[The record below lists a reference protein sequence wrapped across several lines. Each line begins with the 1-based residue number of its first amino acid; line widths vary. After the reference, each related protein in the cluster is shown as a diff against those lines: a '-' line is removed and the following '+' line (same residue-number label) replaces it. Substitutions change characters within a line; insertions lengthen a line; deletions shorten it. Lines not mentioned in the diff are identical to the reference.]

1 VPLQR
6 DCPRQRTLEAVGRPP
21 QRYTTSCMT
30 SCVENIG
37 RSQPFGGILLLSSK
51 TALAHVQGRH
61 MAQRVQ
67 VILVDDLNGGEATET
82 VEFALDGVTYEVDLS
97 DTNAAKLRDDLAQW
111 IGVARRS
118 GGRRQTRR
126 ASRGGG

>member
-1 VPLQR
+1 
-6 DCPRQRTLEAVGRPP
+6 
-21 QRYTTSCMT
+21 
-30 SCVENIG
+30 
-37 RSQPFGGILLLSSK
+37 
-51 TALAHVQGRH
+51 

-111 IGVARRS
+111 IAVARRS

-126 ASRGGG
+126 ASQGGGSGASRDELARMREWGRENGFKVSDRGRVSKELQEAYAAAH

>member
-1 VPLQR
+1 
-6 DCPRQRTLEAVGRPP
+6 
-21 QRYTTSCMT
+21 
-30 SCVENIG
+30 
-37 RSQPFGGILLLSSK
+37 
-51 TALAHVQGRH
+51 

-67 VILVDDLNGGEATET
+67 VILIDDLDGGEATES

-97 DTNAAKLRDDLAQW
+97 SENAAKLRDSFAQW

-126 ASRGGG
+126 VAGRGAASGASREELAKMREWGRANGYKVSDRGRVSRELQDAFAAANS

>member
-1 VPLQR
+1 
-6 DCPRQRTLEAVGRPP
+6 
-21 QRYTTSCMT
+21 
-30 SCVENIG
+30 
-37 RSQPFGGILLLSSK
+37 
-51 TALAHVQGRH
+51 

-82 VEFALDGVTYEVDLS
+82 VEFSLDGVSYELDLS
-97 DTNAAKLRDDLAQW
+97 DANAAKLRDDFAQW

-126 ASRGGG
+126 AGRGGGSGAAREDLAKMREWGRANGFQVSDRGRVSKELQEAYAAAH

>member
-1 VPLQR
+1 
-6 DCPRQRTLEAVGRPP
+6 
-21 QRYTTSCMT
+21 
-30 SCVENIG
+30 
-37 RSQPFGGILLLSSK
+37 
-51 TALAHVQGRH
+51 

-126 ASRGGG
+126 ASRGGGSGASRDELAAMREWGRDNGFKVSDRGRVSKELQEAYAASSSR

>member
-1 VPLQR
+1 
-6 DCPRQRTLEAVGRPP
+6 
-21 QRYTTSCMT
+21 
-30 SCVENIG
+30 
-37 RSQPFGGILLLSSK
+37 
-51 TALAHVQGRH
+51 

-67 VILVDDLNGGEATET
+67 VILVDDMDGGEATET

-97 DTNAAKLRDDLAQW
+97 NANAAKLRDSLAQW

-126 ASRGGG
+126 RSGGASGASREELAKMRAWGRENGFSVSDRGRVSKELQDAFAAAH